1 MCGGSGARLR
11 KKIRGVMAGGGGG
24 GGGSVGVVW
33 DKVE

>member
-24 GGGSVGVVW
+24 GGSVGEGVG
-33 DKVE
+33 